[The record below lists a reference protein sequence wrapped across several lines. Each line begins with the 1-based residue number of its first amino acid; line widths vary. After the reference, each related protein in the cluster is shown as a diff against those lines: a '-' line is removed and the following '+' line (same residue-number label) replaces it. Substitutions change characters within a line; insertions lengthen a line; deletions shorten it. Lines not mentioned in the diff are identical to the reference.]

1 MEQVWKGAALCL
13 TGAVL
18 AAVLKKKTP
27 ELALLLALAVVA
39 VVAAVLI
46 RVIDDIV
53 TVMEHIMR
61 LGNLPAELFGPLF
74 KTVGIAMVSRLGSDL
89 CRDAGKARWPR
100 CLRYPV
106 RWGPSWCHC
115 HCLKRYGT
123 CCSLCYEKDM

>member
-46 RVIDDIV
+46 RVIDNIV

-61 LGNLPAELFGPLF
+61 LGNLPAELFGLLF

-89 CRDAGKARWPR
+89 CRDAGEGAMASV
-100 CLRYPV
+100 LEIS
-106 RWGPSWCHC
+106 G
-115 HCLKRYGT
+115 
-123 CCSLCYEKDM
+123 SLGAIVVSLPLFEAVWDMLQSVL

>member
-27 ELALLLALAVVA
+27 ELALLLALTVVA

-46 RVIDDIV
+46 RVIDNIV

-89 CRDAGKARWPR
+89 CRDAGEGAMASV
-100 CLRYPV
+100 LEIS
-106 RWGPSWCHC
+106 G
-115 HCLKRYGT
+115 
-123 CCSLCYEKDM
+123 SLGAIVVSLPLFEAVWDMLQSVL